1 MGFMTF
7 FQPSTSDVMQFMPT
21 LPEDT
26 AIQIGSRRGRHC
38 EREYGLVQEIERV
51 AISVTLPHLLPQF
64 SGFHSHSGCSG
75 FAAERTVLQ
84 VRTGNTSQQHILTL
98 SLLEVSRTM
107 YKVYSIRMYVHTCIW
122 VTIYGSIDNYDSF

>member
-7 FQPSTSDVMQFMPT
+7 FQLSTSDVMQFMPT

-38 EREYGLVQEIERV
+38 ERECGLVQEIEQV
-51 AISVTLPHLLPQF
+51 TMSVTLPHLLLQF
-64 SGFHSHSGCSG
+64 SGLHSHSGCSG

-98 SLLEVSRTM
+98 SVLEVSRTIRGT
-107 YKVYSIRMYVHTCIW
+107 VYVRTYVHTCTYIGHHLW
-122 VTIYGSIDNYDSF
+122 INRNG